1 MQNKDSIKNTLL
13 IGIGLCLVCAA
24 IISVI
29 AVGLKELQKSNAIL
43 DQQKKIVAA
52 ADLKGFYGTTE
63 SAFDSIE
70 EKIIDIEEGL
80 ITDISTEKYD
90 LSEELKDPSRYI
102 ALSSIEDIATIKKR
116 VNFSKVFLE
125 YREDQLNTVIL
136 PVRGYGLW
144 GILYGYLAIS
154 SDLNTIIGLEFYQH
168 KETPGLGAEV
178 DNPKWKALWRGKKIY
193 DENGEILI
201 KVVKGKVDNNSDM
214 STYEVDGLSGATLT
228 SNGVSNLLAYWLG
241 DSGFKKFLNNLKQE
255 NING

>member
-1 MQNKDSIKNTLL
+1 MQNKDSIKNILM

-24 IISVI
+24 VISII
-29 AVGLKELQKSNAIL
+29 AVGLKELQKNNAIL

-52 ADLKGFYGTTE
+52 ADLQEFYGSTE
-63 SAFDSIE
+63 VAFDSIE
-70 EKIIDIEEGL
+70 EIIIDIEEGL
-80 ITDISTEKYD
+80 ITNDSTEKYD
-90 LSEELKDPSRYI
+90 LSKELRDPSRHI
-102 ALSSIEDIATIKKR
+102 VLSSIEDIATIKKR
-116 VNFSKVFLE
+116 ENFSKIFLE
-125 YREDQLNTVIL
+125 YREGQLNTVIL

-154 SDLNTIIGLEFYQH
+154 SDLNTIVGLEFYEH

-201 KVVKGKVDNNSDM
+201 KVVKGKVDNSNEM

-228 SNGVSNLLAYWLG
+228 SNGVSNLLAYWLS

>member
-1 MQNKDSIKNTLL
+1 MQNKDSIKNILM

-24 IISVI
+24 VISII
-29 AVGLKELQKSNAIL
+29 AVGLKELQKNNAIL

-52 ADLKGFYGTTE
+52 ADLQGFYGSTE
-63 SAFDSIE
+63 VAFDSIE
-70 EKIIDIEEGL
+70 EIIIDIEEGL
-80 ITDISTEKYD
+80 ITNDSIEKYD
-90 LSEELKDPSRYI
+90 LSKELRDPSRHI
-102 ALSSIEDIATIKKR
+102 VLSSIEDIATIKKR
-116 VNFSKVFLE
+116 ENFSKIFLE
-125 YREDQLNTVIL
+125 YREGQLNTVIL

-154 SDLNTIIGLEFYQH
+154 SDLNTIVGLEFYEH

-201 KVVKGKVDNNSDM
+201 KVVKGKVDNSNDM

-228 SNGVSNLLAYWLG
+228 SNGVSNLLAYWLS

>member
-1 MQNKDSIKNTLL
+1 M
-13 IGIGLCLVCAA
+13 
-24 IISVI
+24 
-29 AVGLKELQKSNAIL
+29 KELQKSNAIL

-52 ADLKGFYGTTE
+52 ADLKPFYGTTE
-63 SAFDSIE
+63 AAFDSIE
-70 EKIIDIEEGL
+70 EIIIDIEEGL
-80 ITDISTEKYD
+80 ITDISSEKYD
-90 LSEELKDPSRYI
+90 LSKELKDPSRHI
-102 ALSSIEDIATIKKR
+102 VLSSLEDIATIKKE
-116 VNFSKVFLE
+116 NFSKVFLE

-154 SDLNTIIGLEFYQH
+154 SDLNTIVGLEFYQH

-201 KVVKGKVDNNSDM
+201 KVMKGKVDNTNEM
-214 STYEVDGLSGATLT
+214 STYQVDSLSGATLT

-241 DSGFKKFLNNLKQE
+241 RQWF
-255 NING
+255 

>member
-1 MQNKDSIKNTLL
+1 MQNKDSIKNTIF

-29 AVGLKELQKSNAIL
+29 AVGLKEQQKKNAIL

-52 ADLKGFYGTTE
+52 ADLEPFYG
-63 SAFDSIE
+63 SVNNAFNSIE

-80 ITDISTEKYD
+80 ITKDSTEKYD
-90 LSEELKDPSRYI
+90 LSKELRDPSRHI
-102 ALSSIEDIATIKKR
+102 VLSSIEDIATIKKR
-116 VNFSKVFLE
+116 ENFSKIFLE
-125 YREDQLNTVIL
+125 YREGQLNTVIL

-154 SDLNTIIGLEFYQH
+154 SDLNTIVGLEFYEH

-228 SNGVSNLLAYWLG
+228 SNGVSNLLAYWLS

>member
-1 MQNKDSIKNTLL
+1 MQNKDSIKNILM

-24 IISVI
+24 VISII
-29 AVGLKELQKSNAIL
+29 AVGLKELQKNNAIL

-52 ADLKGFYGTTE
+52 ADLQEFYGSTE
-63 SAFDSIE
+63 VAFDSIE
-70 EKIIDIEEGL
+70 EIIIDIEEGL
-80 ITDISTEKYD
+80 ITNDSTEKYD
-90 LSEELKDPSRYI
+90 LSKELRDPSRHI
-102 ALSSIEDIATIKKR
+102 VLSSIEDIATIKKR
-116 VNFSKVFLE
+116 ENFSKIFLE
-125 YREDQLNTVIL
+125 YREGQLNTVIL

-154 SDLNTIIGLEFYQH
+154 SDLNTIVGLEFYEH

-201 KVVKGKVDNNSDM
+201 KVVKGKVDNSNDM

-228 SNGVSNLLAYWLG
+228 SNGVSNLLAYWLS

>member
-1 MQNKDSIKNTLL
+1 MQNKDSIKNTLI

-24 IISVI
+24 VISTI
-29 AVGLKELQKSNAIL
+29 AVGLKELQKNNAIL

-52 ADLKGFYGTTE
+52 ADLKGFYGSTE
-63 SAFDSIE
+63 VAFDSIE

-80 ITDISTEKYD
+80 ITKDSTEKYD
-90 LSEELKDPSRYI
+90 LSKELRDPSRHI
-102 ALSSIEDIATIKKR
+102 VLSSIEDIATIKKR
-116 VNFSKVFLE
+116 ENFSKIFLE
-125 YREDQLNTVIL
+125 YREGQLNTVIL

-154 SDLNTIIGLEFYQH
+154 SDLNTIVGLEFYEH

-193 DENGEILI
+193 DENGKILI
-201 KVVKGKVDNNSDM
+201 KVVKGKVDNKANM
-214 STYEVDGLSGATLT
+214 SSYEVDGLSGATLT

-241 DSGFKKFLNNLKQE
+241 NDGFKNFLDNLKKE
-255 NING
+255 KASG

>member
-1 MQNKDSIKNTLL
+1 MISI
-13 IGIGLCLVCAA
+13 
-24 IISVI
+24 I
-29 AVGLKELQKSNAIL
+29 AVGLKELQKNNAIL

-52 ADLKGFYGTTE
+52 ADLQEFYGSTE
-63 SAFDSIE
+63 VAFNSIE
-70 EKIIDIEEGL
+70 EIIIDIEEGL
-80 ITDISTEKYD
+80 ITNDSTEKYD
-90 LSEELKDPSRYI
+90 LSKELRDPSRHI
-102 ALSSIEDIATIKKR
+102 VLSSIEDIATIKKR
-116 VNFSKVFLE
+116 ENFSKIFLE
-125 YREDQLNTVIL
+125 YREGQLNTVIL

-154 SDLNTIIGLEFYQH
+154 SDLNTIVGLEFYEH

-201 KVVKGKVDNNSDM
+201 NVVKGKVDNSSDM
-214 STYEVDGLSGATLT
+214 SPYEVDGLSGAPLT
-228 SNGVSNLLAYWLG
+228 SNGVSNLLAYWLS

>member
-1 MQNKDSIKNTLL
+1 MQNKDSIKNILM

-24 IISVI
+24 VISII
-29 AVGLKELQKSNAIL
+29 AVGLKELQKNNAIL

-52 ADLKGFYGTTE
+52 ADLQGFYGSTE
-63 SAFDSIE
+63 AAFDSIE
-70 EKIIDIEEGL
+70 EIIIDIEEGL
-80 ITDISTEKYD
+80 ITNDSTEKYD
-90 LSEELKDPSRYI
+90 LSKELRDPSRHI
-102 ALSSIEDIATIKKR
+102 VLSSIEDIATIKKR
-116 VNFSKVFLE
+116 ENFSKIFLE

-154 SDLNTIIGLEFYQH
+154 SDLNTIVGLEFYEH

-228 SNGVSNLLAYWLG
+228 SNGVSSLLAYWLS